1 MAYIIVE
8 ISEGSGLI
16 PLFSIYSISCNLF
29 VFVSPISRGF
39 YPRLDTTDKFNKFFD
54 LQMVFTYV
62 TRRPCQFTK
71 QYKMFVQNL
80 RTMEISSQRRGNLLF
95 LYTNM
100 AAITS
105 LENDLLIELQFDAY
119 IKLLLN
125 NYELK
130 QKKYLL

>member
-62 TRRPCQFTK
+62 TRRPC
-71 QYKMFVQNL
+71 
-80 RTMEISSQRRGNLLF
+80 
-95 LYTNM
+95 
-100 AAITS
+100 
-105 LENDLLIELQFDAY
+105 
-119 IKLLLN
+119 
-125 NYELK
+125 
-130 QKKYLL
+130 

>member
-16 PLFSIYSISCNLF
+16 PLFSIYCISCDLF
-29 VFVSPISRGF
+29 VLVSPISRGF

-54 LQMVFTYV
+54 LWMVFTYM
-62 TRRPCQFTK
+62 TRRPCQFSK
-71 QYKMFVQNL
+71 QYKMFLQNL
-80 RTMEISSQRRGNLLF
+80 RTMEISSQWGESLLF

-100 AAITS
+100 AAMTS
-105 LENDLLIELQFDAY
+105 LENDLLTELQFDSY